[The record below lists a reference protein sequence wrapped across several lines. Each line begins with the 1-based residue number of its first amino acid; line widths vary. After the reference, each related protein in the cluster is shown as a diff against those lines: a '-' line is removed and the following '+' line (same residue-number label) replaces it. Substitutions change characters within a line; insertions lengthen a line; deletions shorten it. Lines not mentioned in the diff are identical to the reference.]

1 MLLSLLIQPA
11 FPCAGLFHSS
21 DVIAESDNQQVI
33 LRQLDGEIEV
43 SYNVEYEGDAVDFG
57 WVIPIFGE
65 FSAMEDGD
73 EQHFSTLGYDT
84 VPEVQTRY
92 SDDGGGG
99 CRQPSK
105 GSFSDSEQR
114 NMLDTAATG
123 SAEIVAEGFTGTYS
137 YTVLEADSVE
147 GLEGWLTD
155 NGWSI
160 ESSRPVLEAY
170 VAEGGVQ
177 FVAIA
182 LTGGEDTDAAM
193 LPPVSIRYGGD
204 QLRFPATMARYAM
217 VETLRTTVYVM
228 GEQPATVSG
237 WSSTTNTDIQ
247 ADINQEVEAV
257 FEAALWAAGGD
268 APGYLLTYAG
278 SHSAELAESV
288 VTRFDTFSSRDAHT
302 LDALFAL
309 DGSDEVVTNITMIEE
324 GADSEAWLL
333 LPLLAGCG
341 MWRRRR
347 EGATG

>member
-21 DVIAESDNQQVI
+21 DVIAESDNQQVL

-43 SYNVEYEGDAVDFG
+43 SYNVEYEGNAIDFG
-57 WVIPIFGE
+57 WVIPVFGE

-73 EQHFSTLGYDT
+73 EQHFTTLGYDT
-84 VPEVQTRY
+84 APVVSSRY
-92 SDDGGGG
+92 ADDDGGCGQ
-99 CRQPSK
+99 RTK
-105 GSFSDSEQR
+105 GSSDFADEANR
-114 NMLDTAATG
+114 LDTAAMDG
-123 SAEIVAEGFTGTYS
+123 AEIVAEGFTGTYS
-137 YTVLEADSVE
+137 YTVLEADSVD

-155 NGWSI
+155 NGWSM

-177 FVAIA
+177 FVAIS

-193 LPPVSIRYGGD
+193 LPPVSIRYTGD

-237 WSSTTNTDIQ
+237 WSSTTNTDIE
-247 ADINQEVEAV
+247 ADINRSVDAV
-257 FEAALWAAGGD
+257 FDDALWAAGGD
-268 APGYLLTYAG
+268 TPGYLLTYAG
-278 SHSAELAESV
+278 SHGADLPEGV

-302 LDALFAL
+302 IDAQFAL
-309 DGSDEVVTNITMIEE
+309 DGTDEVVTSISMVED
-324 GADSEAWLL
+324 GADTKAWLL

-341 MWRRRR
+341 VWRRRR

>member
-43 SYNVEYEGDAVDFG
+43 SYNVEYEGNAIDFG
-57 WVIPIFGE
+57 WVIPVFGE

-73 EQHFSTLGYDT
+73 EQHFSTLSYDT
-84 VPEVQTRY
+84 APEVSSRY
-92 SDDGGGG
+92 ADDGGGG
-99 CRQPSK
+99 CAQKTK
-105 GSFSDSEQR
+105 GGLDYADEANR
-114 NMLDTAATG
+114 LDTAAMDG
-123 SAEIVAEGFTGTYS
+123 AEIVAEGFTGTYS
-137 YTVLEADSVE
+137 YTVLEADSVD

-155 NGWSI
+155 NGWSM

-177 FVAIA
+177 FVAIS

-193 LPPVSIRYGGD
+193 LPPVSIRYTGD

-228 GEQPATVSG
+228 GDQPATVSG
-237 WSSTTNTDIQ
+237 WSSTTNTDIE
-247 ADINQEVEAV
+247 ADINQSVDAV
-257 FEAALWAAGGD
+257 FDAALWAAGGD
-268 APGYLLTYAG
+268 TPGYLLTYAG
-278 SHSAELAESV
+278 SHYADLPEGV

-302 LDALFAL
+302 IDAQFAL
-309 DGSDEVVTNITMIEE
+309 DGADEVVTSITMVED
-324 GADSEAWLL
+324 GADTKAWLL

-341 MWRRRR
+341 VWRRRR
-347 EGATG
+347 EGATR